1 MENKNYSLVKKF
13 CAGLGLDLFGVADVI
28 PLHDSFAL
36 SKETAAKF
44 PFAVCVGARLSRAL
58 LADIPDHPTRPY
70 FHHYKT
76 ANMFLD
82 QASYRIAAFIEKKG
96 HAAFPVAA
104 SQILDWEKQTALLS
118 HKHVAQRAGIGW
130 IGRNNLLVNK
140 ELGSGLRLAT
150 ILTDMP
156 LAVDRPAENACGAC
170 HRCVVVCPA
179 KAIKERPEDF
189 DHQACFAKLK
199 EFQKLRYTDQYIC
212 GVCARACA
220 GKPSTKAKR

>member
-1 MENKNYSLVKKF
+1 MKKTNYSQLQKF
-13 CAGLGLDLFGVADVI
+13 CAGLGLDLFGVADVTT
-28 PLHDSFAL
+28 LRDEFAL
-36 SKETAAKF
+36 SKETAGKL
-44 PFAVCVGARLSRAL
+44 PYAVCVAARLSRAL

-82 QASYRIAAFIEKKG
+82 QAAYRIAAFIEKKG

-118 HKHVAQRAGIGW
+118 HKHVARQAGLGW

-140 ELGSGLRLAT
+140 QLGSGLRLAT

-156 LAVDRPAENACGAC
+156 LAADSPSRDSCGSCRGCMAA
-170 HRCVVVCPA
+170 CPA
-179 KAIKERPEDF
+179 QAIKEKPEDF

-220 GKPSTKAKR
+220 GKPVTKGKR